1 MSPTKNIQNHSS
13 SLDDNLRVDSPE
25 KGLEATQAMCIHC
38 FNVVIQHLF
47 QDSTIIQPSLLDDI
61 SPEIECPLFVTW
73 DKKHSS
79 SDYRLRGCIGTLS
92 PRALKQALSDYAAIS
107 AFRDHRFH
115 PIAKNEVCHLRVGV
129 SLLVN
134 YEICNDCLDWE
145 VGTHGIIIKF
155 YYDGRHYN
163 ATFLPEVAQ
172 DHGWNQR
179 QTIAQL
185 VYKAG
190 YHHGEVTSDLLAAI
204 HCTRYQSSKCK
215 LTFEEYVQ
223 VNGKDPTTR
232 RHHDSEKRDRNWRQ
246 FFSH

>member
-1 MSPTKNIQNHSS
+1 MDFSPTKNIQNHSS
-13 SLDDNLRVDSPE
+13 SLDDNLGGDSPE

-47 QDSTIIQPSLLDDI
+47 QDNTIIHPSLLDDI

-79 SDYRLRGCIGTLS
+79 TDYRLRGCIGTLS

-163 ATFLPEVAQ
+163 
-172 DHGWNQR
+172 
-179 QTIAQL
+179 
-185 VYKAG
+185 
-190 YHHGEVTSDLLAAI
+190 GEKI
-204 HCTRYQSSKCK
+204 IFC
-215 LTFEEYVQ
+215 
-223 VNGKDPTTR
+223 
-232 RHHDSEKRDRNWRQ
+232 
-246 FFSH
+246 